1 MNGFL
6 AFAARTGLAVPS
18 SVTVWLVSF
27 FAFDQTF
34 LLSSAIATGGG
45 AAVYTGASVYMKHQF
60 LKKHHLTRS
69 EYLYIQKNLRE
80 AKPKIFR
87 LQKALFSIKDI
98 WSLKRRI
105 ELVRIARKIHNLT
118 KREPKRFYKAERF
131 YFTHLDSAVELAE
144 KYVFLSSSPKKSR
157 EMSQSLVETSRTL
170 EELTET
176 IEKDLYHVLSDDMSD
191 LKFELDVA
199 KHSIKSNKDSSIPE
213 EGRRL

>member
-6 AFAARTGLAVPS
+6 AFIIRASLAGPS
-18 SVTVWLVSF
+18 AVTVWLLSF

-45 AAVYTGASVYMKHQF
+45 VLTYTGASAVMKHRF
-60 LKKHHLTRS
+60 LKKHHLSRS
-69 EYLYIQKNLRE
+69 EHVYIQKNLRE
-80 AKPKIFR
+80 ARSKIFR

-105 ELVRIARKIHNLT
+105 ELMRVVRKIHSLT
-118 KREPKRFYKAERF
+118 KKEPKRFYKAEKF
-131 YFTHLDSAVELAE
+131 YFAHLDSAVELAE
-144 KYVFLSSSPKKSR
+144 KYVFLSSSPKKNR
-157 EMSQSLVETSRTL
+157 DMNQSLLETSRTL

-191 LKFELDVA
+191 LQYELDVA
-199 KHSIKSNKDSSIPE
+199 KHSIQSIKESPIQD